1 MKRIEIKYDNIKVEF
16 DDINEID
23 DIERFKSLV
32 EGAVKNID
40 FEKAEKMWEANPM
53 KWWKNFKSAV
63 LESISVSA
71 YIAYSRKSLSE
82 TEFAIVNCKELDGN
96 DLELSIYLKAPG
108 MYSFNATNSVI
119 A

>member
-23 DIERFKSLV
+23 DIGRFKNLV
-32 EGAVKNID
+32 EGVVKDID
-40 FEKAEKMWEANPM
+40 FEKAEQLWESCPL

-63 LESISVSA
+63 LESISIAS

-82 TEFAIVNCKELDGN
+82 TEFALVNCKELDGN
-96 DLELSIYLKAPG
+96 DLELSVYLKAPG
-108 MYSFNATNSVI
+108 LYSFNVTNNVI
-119 A
+119 L